1 MRQPRPPGDDRRSRR
16 HRDDPENEHRRDR
29 DRDPDWDDS
38 GDDPLRHARIIER
51 RFLGSVPPTPAL
63 YARALQQW
71 LALPGAV
78 VRSASEVRPPEPPAG
93 SSRPAPKQGPQGGEP

>member
-1 MRQPRPPGDDRRSRR
+1 MRQPRPPEDDRRSRPD
-16 HRDDPENEHRRDR
+16 RDEREREREREHRRDR
-29 DRDPDWDDS
+29 KWAES

-51 RFLGSVPPTPAL
+51 RWLGSVPPTPAL

-78 VRSASEVRPPEPPAG
+78 ARSAANVRPTNPPPPAG
-93 SSRPAPKQGPQGGEP
+93 ANPAPKRGGEQ

>member
-1 MRQPRPPGDDRRSRR
+1 MANERKRRGQRDREKQEPESRS
-16 HRDDPENEHRRDR
+16 DR
-29 DRDPDWDDS
+29 DRKES

-51 RFLGSVPPTPAL
+51 RWLGSVPPTPTL

-78 VRSASEVRPPEPPAG
+78 VRSAADVRPPEPPPPAG
-93 SSRPAPKQGPQGGEP
+93 ARPAPKQGTEGGEQ

>member
-1 MRQPRPPGDDRRSRR
+1 MRQPRPPEDGRRSRR
-16 HRDDPENEHRRDR
+16 DRDHHENEHRPDR
-29 DRDPDWDDS
+29 DRDDS

-51 RFLGSVPPTPAL
+51 RFLGSVPPTPML

-78 VRSASEVRPPEPPAG
+78 VRSASDVRPPEPPAG
-93 SSRPAPKQGPQGGEP
+93 SSRPAPVQGPEGGEP

>member
-1 MRQPRPPGDDRRSRR
+1 MRHPRPPEDDRRSRPD
-16 HRDDPENEHRRDR
+16 RDEREHRRDR
-29 DRDPDWDDS
+29 RWSES

-51 RFLGSVPPTPAL
+51 RWLGSVSPTPAL

-78 VRSASEVRPPEPPAG
+78 VRSAANVRPSDPPPPAG
-93 SSRPAPKQGPQGGEP
+93 ANPAPKRGPEGGEQ